1 MSQLFVPSQF
11 VNLTIEQLMPLFSAV
26 LVLFLAI
33 MVFFQNRRSFINILF
48 ALFSFFI
55 SFWLFGTFMMFISK
69 TAELQ
74 IFWDRFIYLNVIF
87 LPMLLYQ
94 FGATFAK
101 VKLKKRTLILG
112 YLATAFFLVI
122 SRTNY
127 FISDLFIYKWGVH
140 TKAQFFHHIFLIFF
154 FIFIVR
160 GLLYLREYSK
170 KAEKKEDRIRAKY
183 SFYAFAFLMIGSL
196 GYLPAYGIGI
206 YPFGYLMGT
215 IFVLILTYNITRYQL
230 FNLKAVAAEFFIL
243 LLTLFF
249 LFQIFTIDNTQT
261 RIIYG
266 VLFIITLAFGFLF
279 IKGAITEINQREK
292 LEKLT
297 AELQDLNQNLEQKV
311 AAQTQEVRQAYEVEK
326 KARVELQ
333 ELDKAK
339 DQFILATQHHLRTPL
354 TIIKGYLQQ
363 FLLKKAAPVDEEG
376 RLFLEKAS
384 TATDRISALI
394 NELLDVSQMQV
405 GKSILRREAVNLR
418 TLVEDIFDEISSE
431 VTKKHLKLSLVFSPK
446 KEDNIVSADKEKV
459 KEALTNLVDNAVKY
473 NQEGGEIKVKGEKF
487 SHPIEKD
494 RKFYRLTIADTGIGI
509 PPEELPRLLTQYFQ
523 RGKEAQKIYT
533 TGRGIGLAVTKN
545 IIQAHQGRIYAESD
559 GRGRGAKFIVELPV

>member
-1 MSQLFVPSQF
+1 MHKLIERQIKLFLGEIDLQKIPREWMTFLRAVSDTYTHADQDRELSLRSLELSSAEF
-11 VNLTIEQLMPLFSAV
+11 AKLNEQL
-26 LVLFLAI
+26 
-33 MVFFQNRRSFINILF
+33 
-48 ALFSFFI
+48 
-55 SFWLFGTFMMFISK
+55 G
-69 TAELQ
+69 
-74 IFWDRFIYLNVIF
+74 
-87 LPMLLYQ
+87 
-94 FGATFAK
+94 
-101 VKLKKRTLILG
+101 
-112 YLATAFFLVI
+112 
-122 SRTNY
+122 
-127 FISDLFIYKWGVH
+127 
-140 TKAQFFHHIFLIFF
+140 
-154 FIFIVR
+154 
-160 GLLYLREYSK
+160 
-170 KAEKKEDRIRAKY
+170 
-183 SFYAFAFLMIGSL
+183 
-196 GYLPAYGIGI
+196 
-206 YPFGYLMGT
+206 
-215 IFVLILTYNITRYQL
+215 
-230 FNLKAVAAEFFIL
+230 
-243 LLTLFF
+243 
-249 LFQIFTIDNTQT
+249 
-261 RIIYG
+261 
-266 VLFIITLAFGFLF
+266 
-279 IKGAITEINQREK
+279 REK
-292 LEKLT
+292 EII
-297 AELQDLNQNLEQKV
+297 EQKV

-326 KARVELQ
+326 KARIELE

-509 PPEELPRLLTQYFQ
+509 SPEELAHLFTQYFE
-523 RGKEAQKIYT
+523 RGKEAEKIYT
-533 TGRGIGLAVTKN
+533 TGRGIGLVLTKN
-545 IIQAHQGRIYAESD
+545 IISAHGGRVWAESE
-559 GRGRGAKFIVELPV
+559 GRNKGARFVVELPV

>member
-1 MSQLFVPSQF
+1 MHKLIERQIKLFLGEIDLQKIPREWMTFLRAVSDTYTHADQDRELSLRSLELSSAEF
-11 VNLTIEQLMPLFSAV
+11 AKLNEQL
-26 LVLFLAI
+26 
-33 MVFFQNRRSFINILF
+33 
-48 ALFSFFI
+48 
-55 SFWLFGTFMMFISK
+55 G
-69 TAELQ
+69 
-74 IFWDRFIYLNVIF
+74 
-87 LPMLLYQ
+87 
-94 FGATFAK
+94 
-101 VKLKKRTLILG
+101 
-112 YLATAFFLVI
+112 
-122 SRTNY
+122 
-127 FISDLFIYKWGVH
+127 
-140 TKAQFFHHIFLIFF
+140 
-154 FIFIVR
+154 
-160 GLLYLREYSK
+160 
-170 KAEKKEDRIRAKY
+170 
-183 SFYAFAFLMIGSL
+183 
-196 GYLPAYGIGI
+196 
-206 YPFGYLMGT
+206 
-215 IFVLILTYNITRYQL
+215 
-230 FNLKAVAAEFFIL
+230 
-243 LLTLFF
+243 
-249 LFQIFTIDNTQT
+249 
-261 RIIYG
+261 
-266 VLFIITLAFGFLF
+266 
-279 IKGAITEINQREK
+279 REK
-292 LEKLT
+292 EII
-297 AELQDLNQNLEQKV
+297 EQKV

-326 KARVELQ
+326 KARIELE

-384 TATDRISALI
+384 TATDRIAALI

>member
-1 MSQLFVPSQF
+1 MIVVDIYS
-11 VNLTIEQLMPLFSAV
+11 V
-26 LVLFLAI
+26 LI
-33 MVFFQNRRSFINILF
+33 WLF
-48 ALFSFFI
+48 AVITSSLG
-55 SFWLFGTFMMFISK
+55 L
-69 TAELQ
+69 
-74 IFWDRFIYLNVIF
+74 VIF
-87 LPMLLYQ
+87 LGSKTPSSRAFLIMLFSYVFWMTGVGFLKSTTNVDIAEFFARFDYFMGGIIAAAFLY
-94 FGATFAK
+94 FCLLFPED
-101 VKLKKRTLILG
+101 KKPNRWIAPALILLEIVFIPLYYYGLIICNATLISG
-112 YLATAFFLVI
+112 IQRWGWHFGPLAFLFDLIFNGFFI
-122 SRTNY
+122 AG
-127 FISDLFIYKWGVH
+127 LFILYFKYKKSQPGAAKTNLKFMFWS
-140 TKAQFFHHIFLIFF
+140 ILIALIPAAVVNTTLPRFGYQALNWF
-154 FIFIVR
+154 
-160 GLLYLREYSK
+160 GPM
-170 KAEKKEDRIRAKY
+170 A
-183 SFYAFAFLMIGSL
+183 SL
-196 GYLPAYGIGI
+196 G
-206 YPFGYLMGT
+206 FV
-215 IFVLILTYNITRYQL
+215 VLISYSVMKYRQMSV
-230 FNLKAVAAEFFIL
+230 KAVAAEVFVLVMAIVLFANIFIREATLGIMGRIFIFLSFISISYFFIKSIL
-243 LLTLFF
+243 KEAEQKEQLKGL
-249 LFQIFTIDNTQT
+249 NTQ
-261 RIIYG
+261 
-266 VLFIITLAFGFLF
+266 
-279 IKGAITEINQREK
+279 
-292 LEKLT
+292 
-297 AELQDLNQNLEQKV
+297 LQDLNDHLEQKV

-326 KARVELQ
+326 KARIELE